1 MVKFGAPVFMNVDQ
15 KAAGAGQS
23 HGVTDFDPEA
33 LARKHVEKGF
43 SAAYAPHIDINDT
56 DLIRRTRE
64 AFNKEGVVIGEVGY
78 WENLLDTNEEGR
90 KKSHQGMLSALAL
103 AEELGARCSVN
114 VIGSYCDGHFVN
126 ANNAKNFSDEA
137 FEQAVQNARYFID
150 QVKPKTAFFT
160 YEIYEFSNNDSPENL
175 ECFLKAVDRP
185 QFGIHLDLTNM
196 VNSARN
202 YYAHLDLLA
211 DTIKRVGN
219 RIVCSHIKDVKM
231 RDGVVSVILE
241 EVMPGT
247 GNIDIR
253 AYLRAVNKLPQIVPM
268 LIEHLSSEE
277 EYDIAASYVRKCA
290 AQEGITL
297 L

>member
-1 MVKFGAPVFMNVDQ
+1 MVKFGAPVFLDASQ

-23 HGVTDFDPEA
+23 HGVKDFDPER

-43 SAAYAPHIDINDT
+43 SAAYAPHIDLSDS
-56 DLIRRTRE
+56 DLIRQTRE
-64 AFNKEGVVIGEVGY
+64 AFKKEGVMIAEVGY

-90 KKSHQGMLSALAL
+90 KRSHQGMLNALAL

-114 VIGSYCDGHFVN
+114 VIGSYCDGHFIN
-126 ANNAKNFSDEA
+126 ANDAKNFSDEA
-137 FEQAVQNARYFID
+137 FTAAVDNARYFID

-175 ECFLKAVDRP
+175 ERLLKAIDRA

-202 YYAHLDLLA
+202 YYNHLGLLDEA
-211 DTIKRVGN
+211 IRRVGS

-247 GNIDIR
+247 GIIDIG
-253 AYLRAVNKLPQIVPM
+253 AYLRTVNKLPQIVPM
-268 LIEHLSSEE
+268 LIEHLNNEE
-277 EYDIAASYVRKCA
+277 EYDIAANYVRKCA
-290 AQEGITL
+290 AEAGVPL
-297 L
+297 V

>member
-1 MVKFGAPVFMNVDQ
+1 MVKFGAPVFLDADQ

-23 HGVTDFDPEA
+23 HGVKDFDPEL

-43 SAAYAPHIDINDT
+43 SAAYAPHIDINDS

-64 AFNKEGVVIGEVGY
+64 AFKKEGVVIGEVGY

-90 KKSHQGMLSALAL
+90 KKSHEGMLHAFLL

-114 VIGSYCDGHFVN
+114 VIGSCCDGHFIN
-126 ANNAKNFSDEA
+126 ANDAKNFSEEIFTA
-137 FEQAVQNARYFID
+137 AVDNARYFID

-175 ECFLKAVDRP
+175 ERLLKAVDRD

-202 YYAHLDLLA
+202 YYGHLQLLDDA
-211 DTIKRVGN
+211 IRRVGN

-247 GNIDIR
+247 GIIDIG
-253 AYLRAVNKLPQIVPM
+253 AYLRAVDKLPQVVPM
-268 LIEHLSSEE
+268 LIEHLNSEE
-277 EYDIAASYVRKCA
+277 EYDIAANYVRKCA
-290 AQEGITL
+290 KEVGVIL
-297 L
+297 

>member
-1 MVKFGAPVFMNVDQ
+1 MVKFGAPVFLDADQ

-23 HGVTDFDPEA
+23 HGVSDFDPEL

-43 SAAYAPHIDINDT
+43 TAAYAPKIDINDT
-56 DLIRRTRE
+56 DLIRRTRD
-64 AFNKEGVVIGEVGY
+64 AFEKAGVVIGEVGY

-90 KKSHQGMLSALAL
+90 KRNHQGMVNALAL
-103 AEELGARCSVN
+103 ADEIGARCSVN
-114 VIGSYCDGHFVN
+114 IIGSFCEGSFMNGN
-126 ANNAKNFSDEA
+126 AAKNFSDEA
-137 FEQAVQNARYFID
+137 FDIAVENARYFID

-175 ECFLKAVDRP
+175 ERFVKAVDRQ

-202 YYAHLDLLA
+202 YYDHLDLLD
-211 DTIKRVGN
+211 DTIRRVGN

-247 GNIDIR
+247 GIIDIG
-253 AYLRAVNKLPQIVPM
+253 AYLRTVDKLPQVVPM
-268 LIEHLSSEE
+268 LIEHLASEE
-277 EYDIAASYVRKCA
+277 EYDTAAAYVRKCA
-290 AQEGITL
+290 AEVGVVL
-297 L
+297 

>member
-1 MVKFGAPVFMNVDQ
+1 MVKFGAPVFLANNQ

-23 HGVTDFDPEA
+23 HGVSDFDPEL

-64 AFNKEGVVIGEVGY
+64 AFKKAGVVIGEVGY
-78 WENLLDTNEEGR
+78 WENLFDINEEGR
-90 KKSHQGMLSALAL
+90 KRNHRGMLDALAL

-114 VIGSYCDGHFVN
+114 VIGSYCGGHFIN
-126 ANNAKNFSDEA
+126 ANDAKNFSEEA
-137 FEQAVQNARYFID
+137 FDQAVENARYFID
-150 QVKPKTAFFT
+150 QVKPKTTFFT

-175 ECFLKAVDRP
+175 ERLLKAVDRP

-202 YYAHLDLLA
+202 YYNHLDLLRDA
-211 DTIKRVGN
+211 IRRVGD
-219 RIVCSHIKDVKM
+219 RIVCSHIKDVRM

-247 GNIDIR
+247 GIIDLR
-253 AYLRAVNKLPQIVPM
+253 AYLREVNKLPQIVPM
-268 LIEHLSSEE
+268 LIEHLDNEE
-277 EYDIAASYVRKCA
+277 EYDIAAAYVRKCA
-290 AQEGITL
+290 ADEGITL
-297 L
+297 